1 MKVSFTIDG
10 DPVGKGRPR
19 VTKTGRAYTP
29 KATQKYEAIVKTLYK
44 TECKYTFPEGVPLDV
59 RITSYHYIPSS
70 ASRKLKEAMR
80 THKARPC
87 KKPDV
92 DNIVKI
98 ILDSLNRIAYHDD
111 AQVVDL
117 QVRKFYSDKPRV
129 VVTIQEAKTY

>member
-29 KATQKYEAIVKTLYK
+29 KATENYEALVKMMYK
-44 TECKYTFPEGVPLDV
+44 AQCHYTFPEDVPLDV
-59 RITSYHYIPSS
+59 RITTYHYIPSS
-70 ASRKLKEAMR
+70 ASKKPKEAMR

-92 DNIVKI
+92 DNITKI
-98 ILDSLNRIAYHDD
+98 ILDALNRLAYHDD

-129 VVTIQEAKTY
+129 VVTIQEAKVY